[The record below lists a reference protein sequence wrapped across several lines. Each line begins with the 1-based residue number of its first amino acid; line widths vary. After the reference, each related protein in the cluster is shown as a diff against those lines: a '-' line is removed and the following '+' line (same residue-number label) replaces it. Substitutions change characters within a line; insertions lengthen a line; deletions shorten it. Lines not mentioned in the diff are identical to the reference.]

1 MLDTWKSSF
10 QIDKQYTTIA
20 AVTINHIVVAAIIL
34 YILTDYRIQ
43 KSLNSDGLNFI
54 TKVSHLHINRT

>member
-20 AVTINHIVVAAIIL
+20 AITIKSNIVVAAIIV
-34 YILTDYRIQ
+34 YILIDY
-43 KSLNSDGLNFI
+43 
-54 TKVSHLHINRT
+54 

>member
-34 YILTDYRIQ
+34 YISLSIIEIINHLILTD
-43 KSLNSDGLNFI
+43 
-54 TKVSHLHINRT
+54 